1 MITSIFALLGYF
13 LFNLTTSFNAGPSVL
28 LDAPEPWQIGFQ
40 DVASPGFE
48 GIVAL
53 HDSIMFYL
61 ILILVSVF

>member
-1 MITSIFALLGYF
+1 MITSIFNF
-13 LFNLTTSFNAGPSVL
+13 LFNLTTNLQGNFNAGPSVL

-48 GIVAL
+48 GIIAL